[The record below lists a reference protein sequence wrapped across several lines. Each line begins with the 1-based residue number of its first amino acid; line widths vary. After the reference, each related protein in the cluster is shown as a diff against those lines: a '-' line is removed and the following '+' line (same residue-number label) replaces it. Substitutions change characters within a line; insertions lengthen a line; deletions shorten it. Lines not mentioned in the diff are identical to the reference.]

1 MVSFLRIFIVIGLQS
16 LRQYLFYVRKIFVQ
30 HPTLTQSRSRK
41 DIIRLKIYAT
51 FPTVM
56 FEPSHRFF
64 FNEPLTK
71 DLRIA
76 CTYVSI
82 LTPLFDDYFE
92 GGEVQQLKEI
102 IAIKDEVRL
111 EQPHLLV
118 KLYRELKQHTL
129 NHRQLSI
136 DIDEVF
142 QWQQQA
148 DRQKS
153 EHKLSDTEIERLTRE
168 KSAIGFYLIMHLTNK
183 EVDIKLRNI
192 IDQLAFLLQ
201 LGDDVFDVWFDL
213 QDQSQTLATNAM
225 DATSLKAFYLN
236 ECKRL
241 VNFVYDFTEDGS
253 KANKFLRSYFFII
266 SRVFVALH
274 QYEAIDFNQARK
286 QHAEHRKSLVC
297 DMELFRNNIS
307 WISCYKE
314 LVGLLK

>member
-1 MVSFLRIFIVIGLQS
+1 VVSFLRIFIVIGLQS

-41 DIIRLKIYAT
+41 DIIRLKIYAI

-153 EHKLSDTEIERLTRE
+153 EHKLSDSEIEKLTRE
-168 KSAIGFYLIMHLTNK
+168 KSAIGFYLIMHLTSK
-183 EVDIKLRNI
+183 ELDIKLRNI

-225 DATSLKAFYLN
+225 DATSLKEFYLN

-241 VNFVYDFTEDGS
+241 INHVYDFNDDRS

-274 QYEAIDFNQARK
+274 QYEAIDFNQARE
-286 QHAEHRKSLVC
+286 QHSKHRKSLVC